1 MHFFEFFHL
10 FFHPS
15 SFKHANCAL
24 QAVSSR
30 IPPSCSRVPEVCSV
44 PGEAILTG
52 DPTPPT
58 GTPEAALAA
67 ELLKERNKGSA
78 SFFETYIS
86 SWIDVQTF
94 AVFEGVVVS

>member
-15 SFKHANCAL
+15 SFNMPIL
-24 QAVSSR
+24 
-30 IPPSCSRVPEVCSV
+30 PSKPFLEVCSV

-94 AVFEGVVVS
+94 AGKKGW

>member
-1 MHFFEFFHL
+1 MPIL
-10 FFHPS
+10 PS
-15 SFKHANCAL
+15 KPL
-24 QAVSSR
+24 
-30 IPPSCSRVPEVCSV
+30 EVCSV

-52 DPTPPT
+52 DLTPPT

-94 AVFEGVVVS
+94 AGKKGWWYVAR